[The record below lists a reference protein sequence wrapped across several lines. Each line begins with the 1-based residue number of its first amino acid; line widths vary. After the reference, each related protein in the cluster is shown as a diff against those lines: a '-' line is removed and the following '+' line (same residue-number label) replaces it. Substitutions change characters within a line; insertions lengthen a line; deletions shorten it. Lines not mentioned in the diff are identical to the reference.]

1 MARLTGIRTG
11 RLMLPVRIP
20 GLVSSRSDA
29 DRARVRL
36 LLLQDETRREE
47 KQNDADVFAAAPAPR
62 PPVCFGADV
71 APSLAARDGAAA
83 ASAPRSTAP
92 QQRAVQSG
100 HHAATASV
108 CSRSSPRTWST
119 WSAIINR
126 TCG

>member
-1 MARLTGIRTG
+1 
-11 RLMLPVRIP
+11 MLPVRIP
-20 GLVSSRSDA
+20 VRSCLRGATRIARVCDCYCYKTRRDEKRSRS
-29 DRARVRL
+29 
-36 LLLQDETRREE
+36 
-47 KQNDADVFAAAPAPR
+47 DADVFAAAPAPR

-108 CSRSSPRTWST
+108 F
-119 WSAIINR
+119 
-126 TCG
+126 